1 MFKFLTK
8 IFDSNEKQLA
18 KIQPIIN
25 NINEREKS
33 ISKLSDEELK
43 AKTEQLRKEIGVDL
57 ETART
62 DFTTLK
68 DEELKKNLDEE
79 KKKLYELLPEAFA
92 VVREAFKESC

>member
-25 NINEREKS
+25 DINEREKS

-43 AKTEQLRKEIGVDL
+43 AKT
-57 ETART
+57 
-62 DFTTLK
+62 
-68 DEELKKNLDEE
+68 
-79 KKKLYELLPEAFA
+79 
-92 VVREAFKESC
+92 